1 MEPVLSQIRSSL
13 QVKLEGE
20 EWDSRNHLTSIK
32 REVDFVPINGFPEKK
47 PEKLQI
53 KLEKEELK
61 PIENSAVPLT
71 DGFSKPQIK
80 EENENPEYYQS
91 PIESWTEPLTEGD
104 FMVTESEI
112 TQVIIKEEELDPDYY
127 QTPSDTPAVSLYG
140 GGAGSD
146 IGIGG
151 RPSSESDKLKDLLER
166 LRKRPAVTATSG
178 CFPFNPQ
185 RQRMNRAE
193 SPGSQESSDED
204 NDVDD
209 DDEDDDEE
217 EDENTNSPESSSI
230 DGDTEETAE
239 RVENV
244 DWCNCGNCVPIDT
257 QTENLCC
264 TAVEKIR
271 DLIPCGAHCITAHS
285 TFLSQVVDYARVDT
299 GFKIINYKMKRLPKH
314 RVYMRCL
321 RKTAFRS
328 FMVWLYGY
336 LGAEGHKPIPA
347 CAIRRIRKAFP
358 DPNHKYTGFPGAL
371 DYLAEKMALD

>member
-91 PIESWTEPLTEGD
+91 PIESWTEPLTE
-104 FMVTESEI
+104 
-112 TQVIIKEEELDPDYY
+112 
-127 QTPSDTPAVSLYG
+127 

>member
-209 DDEDDDEE
+209 DEE
-217 EDENTNSPESSSI
+217 EDENTNMRI
-230 DGDTEETAE
+230 QTA
-239 RVENV
+239 
-244 DWCNCGNCVPIDT
+244 
-257 QTENLCC
+257 Q
-264 TAVEKIR
+264 
-271 DLIPCGAHCITAHS
+271 
-285 TFLSQVVDYARVDT
+285 
-299 GFKIINYKMKRLPKH
+299 
-314 RVYMRCL
+314 
-321 RKTAFRS
+321 
-328 FMVWLYGY
+328 
-336 LGAEGHKPIPA
+336 
-347 CAIRRIRKAFP
+347 KA
-358 DPNHKYTGFPGAL
+358 A
-371 DYLAEKMALD
+371 A